1 MSYPLRFLVGCV
13 LSIFAIDL
21 SAAREASL
29 PPLDCVHKLREARIV
44 NLRGDSTTS
53 LELMM
58 EAVEQYPNELV
69 PLLALWEHHQTERLS
84 PKEAQRLRGL
94 LTDRLSNPDSSLP
107 PSMLRY
113 LVENPSAEIE
123 ELELILHA
131 AVQRLE
137 TLQKDTRLLEIV
149 ALLQRRLGRVEESR
163 ETLGRLL
170 AVAPTTTT
178 RWHCVALDQELEH
191 WTEAAA
197 NLRVLVEQDDLPYIR
212 LSYIEALGK
221 AGMYDE
227 LVRQFE
233 TLDEPGLAR
242 DVTYQTTYRSL
253 LVQVAWDLRDAG
265 KPVQAETVFRRLLAI
280 DPADAAARAAILHL
294 YSSEEDRRRHE
305 ASLKQQW
312 DEESDPVRLLEE
324 GATLLAS
331 GDAAAAFDLL
341 NRASQS
347 LPDDEV
353 AWFNLGLCAIRLEK
367 WEHAAVA
374 LEHAIRISPDRA
386 ELHLNRGI
394 ALQQLDRCPDAIESL
409 NRALELD
416 SSLAQSHYYLYVCHT
431 ALNDLPS
438 ANEHRKLYDASR

>member
-1 MSYPLRFLVGCV
+1 
-13 LSIFAIDL
+13 
-21 SAAREASL
+21 
-29 PPLDCVHKLREARIV
+29 
-44 NLRGDSTTS
+44 
-53 LELMM
+53 
-58 EAVEQYPNELV
+58 
-69 PLLALWEHHQTERLS
+69 
-84 PKEAQRLRGL
+84 
-94 LTDRLSNPDSSLP
+94 
-107 PSMLRY
+107 
-113 LVENPSAEIE
+113 
-123 ELELILHA
+123 
-131 AVQRLE
+131 
-137 TLQKDTRLLEIV
+137 
-149 ALLQRRLGRVEESR
+149 
-163 ETLGRLL
+163 
-170 AVAPTTTT
+170 
-178 RWHCVALDQELEH
+178 
-191 WTEAAA
+191 
-197 NLRVLVEQDDLPYIR
+197 
-212 LSYIEALGK
+212 
-221 AGMYDE
+221 
-227 LVRQFE
+227 VRQFE